1 MTPSNTNSGSV
12 DFPERD
18 SEHGLAGVPV
28 GLSMGESLR
37 ILDVALEL
45 RQQQDTALAELNQDE
60 IRRQLR
66 KKLLETAELTGESV
80 SADEIDV
87 AIGHYFDTLH
97 SYRDP
102 PLNFSVWLAH
112 VYIRRGRVAATLLGI
127 FGLVLLIYWW
137 SR

>member
-1 MTPSNTNSGSV
+1 VVGRPDDLN
-12 DFPERD
+12 E
-18 SEHGLAGVPV
+18 PV
-28 GLSMGESLR
+28 RLSMPESLR

-60 IRRQLR
+60 MRSRLR

-87 AIGHYFDTLH
+87 AIEHYFDTLH
-97 SYRDP
+97 SYQDP
-102 PLNFSVWLAH
+102 PMNFNVWLAH
-112 VYIRRGRVAATLLGI
+112 LYIRRVRVAAVLLAI
-127 FGLVLLIYWW
+127 VGLVLLIYWW